1 MYGQHTLRMG
11 TQLVLLHASAKY
23 LPTVAVAEYACMT
36 DWVVYD
42 YREGEKVEGM
52 WRGSGEWG
60 EGRGNGERDGGMGR
74 GTGEW
79 GEAVSYTHLRAHET

>member
-1 MYGQHTLRMG
+1 MG

-42 YREGEKVEGM
+42 YREGEMVEGM
-52 WRGSGEWG
+52 WRGSGNG
-60 EGRGNGERDGGMGR
+60 GNGERDGGMGR
-74 GTGEW
+74 GTGK
-79 GEAVSYTHLRAHET
+79 GEKVGGLGRGEG